1 MEELKEVNGKPSDFN
16 ISSLKKVSDLIYF
29 DGPLLSHFK
38 NNDGDDFLFYW
49 VDVDEKYNRWVI
61 FKTEPYEL
69 KDYLDGNMILADIM
83 KNTILYC
90 VDIDNNLNYHNIK
103 IIDIIEYEK
112 LYMDLDY
119 TLPFNNELDE

>member
-69 KDYLDGNMILADIM
+69 RDYLDGNMILADIM